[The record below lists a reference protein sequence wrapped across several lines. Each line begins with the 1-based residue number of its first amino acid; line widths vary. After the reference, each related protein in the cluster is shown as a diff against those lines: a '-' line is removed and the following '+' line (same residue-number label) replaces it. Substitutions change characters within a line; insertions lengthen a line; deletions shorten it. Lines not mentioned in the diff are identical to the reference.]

1 MTRARPSDINL
12 NEVAHPKVLDAFFRE
27 IVRSHPEFANM
38 SRKDLERYLREVL
51 ADLAEDLAACFLA
64 PISLGGLRVW
74 KLSLERWEREHK
86 ATPKSRPA
94 RDMKAVRS

>member
-38 SRKDLERYLREVL
+38 SRKDLERYLREML
-51 ADLAEDLAACFLA
+51 ADLAKDPPPA
-64 PISLGGLRVW
+64 S
-74 KLSLERWEREHK
+74 
-86 ATPKSRPA
+86 SRPSPSVA
-94 RDMKAVRS
+94 CASGS